1 MTNPSRPEPPD
12 PPNLRRNRQWR
23 RGASVADDPSRSD
36 ALSTSIFVG
45 RQLRVLRAE
54 RGISIRSLADQSGLN
69 VNTLSLIENGKTSPS
84 VSTLQQI
91 AAALRVPITVFFE
104 IETVPQAVV
113 FQKAGERQGAG
124 FTHGTLANLG
134 AGFTRPGF
142 EPFLVTLEPRA
153 HSGDTPIVHT
163 GIEFVF
169 CLEGQIGYEVEDLKY
184 TLEPGDSLLFEAH
197 LPHRWYNTRE
207 TPSRSLL
214 LMCPAD
220 ERDRPDER
228 HFIYEI

>member
-1 MTNPSRPEPPD
+1 MKNPHPTPHLPGD
-12 PPNLRRNRQWR
+12 VN
-23 RGASVADDPSRSD
+23 
-36 ALSTSIFVG
+36 VG
-45 RQLRVLRAE
+45 RRLRELRLE
-54 RGISIRSLADQSGLN
+54 QELSIRSLAEQSGLN

-104 IETVPQAVV
+104 IEAVPQAVV

-142 EPFLVTLEPRA
+142 EPFLVTLEPHA

-163 GIEFVF
+163 GFEFVF